1 LSPIAA
7 RLASSSMQYWK
18 NLRLG
23 RGKARNL
30 YVYYITAE
38 V

>member
-1 LSPIAA
+1 
-7 RLASSSMQYWK
+7 MQYWK

-30 YVYYITAE
+30 YWMKRCELHACCMFQK
-38 V
+38 